1 MLFFDPFLY
10 ENMERQMTGHENS
23 INSSMKS
30 KNKFSKFSKRIL
42 YYKYFY
48 LNAMIVFFLSGFPL
62 HAQGH
67 WEGTIHIKKILSM
80 VAIFGENV
88 NIRKEANTKSEVV
101 MKLQPGDLVTIISQ
115 EKTLTTID
123 DDSEYWYK
131 VEINKKQ
138 GYVWGGL
145 LADTFTWKN
154 SYLILFRSLGTKSG
168 LSEIRILK
176 DNKILR
182 PMKWNTGPIGLDDFN
197 TKPKV
202 EFLPT
207 KNYLNPPEL
216 FFKIEYFVYSEIEYG
231 YTYNQFFTLSNKG
244 KLNKE
249 FGLVPSSC
257 DPPACGEQFVL
268 FPEDELKPDP
278 NLKRK
283 NNFKANKNEIVIIYH
298 SFSSDEDKEHEWSQ
312 QIYKWD
318 GSKFLEPK

>member
-1 MLFFDPFLY
+1 MLFFNHIPC
-10 ENMERQMTGHENS
+10 ENKERQMTSHEIS
-23 INSSMKS
+23 INSSLGS
-30 KNKFSKFSKRIL
+30 QRKFSKFSKKRIH
-42 YYKYFY
+42 YKFFY
-48 LNAMIVFFLSGFPL
+48 VQTMIVIFLTGFTL
-62 HAQGH
+62 QAQGH
-67 WEGTIHIKKILSM
+67 WEGTIHIKKIQSM

-115 EKTLTTID
+115 ENTLTTID

-176 DNKILR
+176 NNKILTSLI
-182 PMKWNTGPIGLDDFN
+182 WNTGPIGLDDFN

-207 KNYLNPPEL
+207 KNYSNQPEL

-231 YTYNQFFTLSNKG
+231 YTYNQFFTLSRKG
-244 KLNKE
+244 QLNKE
-249 FGLVPSSC
+249 FGLVPANC

-268 FPEDELKPDP
+268 FPEDELKPDA
-278 NLKRK
+278 NQKRK
-283 NNFKANKNEIVIIYH
+283 NIFKANKNEIVIIYH
-298 SFSSDEDKEHEWSQ
+298 SFSSDEENEHEWSQ
-312 QIYKWD
+312 QIFKWN